1 MASAKSRGS
10 KGQRPRPAAKR
21 RSRSTATSRAQSEE
35 ALHSQRLLH
44 LVLETLPV
52 GVAVQDCDAN
62 IVISNPAARRLW
74 GHIIERAP
82 QRYDRS
88 IGYWHASGARL
99 TKEEWGSQR
108 AILHGETSLNEL
120 IDIESL
126 DGRRRTMRN
135 SAAPIRDERQ
145 RIIGAVV
152 VNEDVTERVRAEEEI
167 ARRERQQHALAQ
179 LTLSA
184 LEGREVQAVY
194 EESVS
199 LLRRTLGVDF
209 AAVLE
214 WLVDEGRMELRA
226 GVRPGAGEAGPP
238 DMKSGIAVPIAGR
251 FRPLGAIEV
260 STNVDRGLRDDEV
273 HFVWSVANVMAT
285 SIEQAR
291 ATAELREKRE
301 QLQSLSRRLI
311 EAQEAERRAIA
322 RELHDDFGQVLTA
335 LRLNLQRSGRD
346 DRDNIALVDG
356 AIARM
361 RDLAQDLR
369 PPQLDELGL
378 ESSLRWYVEREAAR
392 AGLTLSLSV
401 GPMPTA
407 PDAAV
412 ALTCFRVVQEAL
424 TNVVRH
430 SGARRVSIG
439 TRWSDG
445 HLEVMIEDDGAG
457 FDVAAAR
464 RESARGRSQGLLGMQ
479 ERVELV
485 GGQLDIESRGGGTTI
500 RVQLP
505 LSSGSRR

>member
-1 MASAKSRGS
+1 MTSAK
-10 KGQRPRPAAKR
+10 Q
-21 RSRSTATSRAQSEE
+21 
-35 ALHSQRLLH
+35 SQRLLR
-44 LVLETLPV
+44 LVLDTLPV

-62 IVISNPAARRLW
+62 IVMSNPAVRRLW
-74 GHIIERAP
+74 GDIIESAQP
-82 QRYDRS
+82 RYDRS
-88 IGYWHASGARL
+88 IGFWHATGARL
-99 TKEEWGSQR
+99 SKEEWGSQR
-108 AILHGETSLNEL
+108 AILHGETSVNEL
-120 IDIESL
+120 IDIQSL
-126 DGRRRTMRN
+126 DGRTRTIRN
-135 SAAPIRDERQ
+135 SAAPIHDEQQ
-145 RIIGAVV
+145 RVIGAVV

-184 LEGREVQAVY
+184 LGGCDVHAVC

-199 LLRRTLGVDF
+199 LLRRTLGVEC
-209 AAVLE
+209 AAILE
-214 WLVDEGRMELRA
+214 WLAGQDRLELRA
-226 GVRPGAGEAGPP
+226 GVRRTGDEAPQN
-238 DMKSGIAVPIAGR
+238 MSGGVAVPIAGR
-251 FRPLGAIEV
+251 PRPFGAIEV
-260 STNVDRGLRDDEV
+260 STDVDRGLRDDEL
-273 HFVWSVANVMAT
+273 HFVWSVANVLAT

-291 ATAELREKRE
+291 AQSEVREKRE

-392 AGLTLSLSV
+392 AGLSLSLSIA
-401 GPMPTA
+401 PMPDA
-407 PDAAV
+407 PAAAV
-412 ALTCFRVVQEAL
+412 AMTCFRVAQEAL

-430 SGARRVSIG
+430 AHARGVSIG
-439 TRWSDG
+439 TCLVDD
-445 HLEVMIEDDGAG
+445 HLEMSVEDDGGG

-464 RESARGRSQGLLGMQ
+464 KGAARGQSQGLLGMQ

-485 GGQLDIESRGGGTTI
+485 GGRLEIASGPGGT
-500 RVQLP
+500 RVRAWLP
-505 LSSGSRR
+505 LSTGVRR